1 MNLGL
6 SYLFPVSEMSM
17 SELKLNLKDAF
28 SFFFWVVQL
37 DIYGE
42 FANSFPF
49 CHRDDLE
56 YHTLYHILS
65 LQCHV
70 E

>member
-1 MNLGL
+1 
-6 SYLFPVSEMSM
+6 M

-28 SFFFWVVQL
+28 SFFFFWVVQL